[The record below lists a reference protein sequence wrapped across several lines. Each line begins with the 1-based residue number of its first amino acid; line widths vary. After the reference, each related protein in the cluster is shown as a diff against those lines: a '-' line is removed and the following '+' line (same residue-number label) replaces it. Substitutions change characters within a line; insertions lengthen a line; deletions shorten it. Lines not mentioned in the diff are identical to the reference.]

1 MYLLYNGLA
10 SYNEQRKK
18 KEFEMKMRMKLF
30 VIDPKVDDLTVYK
43 WLRYIYI
50 NIYIKRLNR
59 LMLQYYLK
67 IYGKW

>member
-1 MYLLYNGLA
+1 
-10 SYNEQRKK
+10 
-18 KEFEMKMRMKLF
+18 MKMKNKLF

-67 IYGKW
+67 IYGKQ

>member
-43 WLRYIYI
+43 WLRYIY
-50 NIYIKRLNR
+50 NIYILND
-59 LMLQYYLK
+59 
-67 IYGKW
+67 